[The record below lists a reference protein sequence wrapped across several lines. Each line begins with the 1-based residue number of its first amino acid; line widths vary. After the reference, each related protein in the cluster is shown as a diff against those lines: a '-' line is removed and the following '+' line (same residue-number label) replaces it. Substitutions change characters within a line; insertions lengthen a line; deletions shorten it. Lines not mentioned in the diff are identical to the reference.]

1 MRWYDV
7 IAKAIASLFCL
18 ILWRFLLHILSAH
31 IPSYSGEEKYFPKQ
45 LINDD
50 NALNRYRLNISDH
63 IYPRLR
69 RQADHFSPL
78 EIRIIASDRRQ
89 NYLSQVITFLI
100 DAYQSRRRFSPN
112 LEICNVEPEIFDE
125 LRKFQLHVPIRTLG
139 KKSSRHLSLDETI
152 AKEASD
158 YWKCLNHTTK
168 GRYVMLLEDDA
179 LVVPEFP
186 RMMDSLMD
194 QLDERQHVDY
204 AKLYHPNQL
213 RKIPSI
219 PLAITICILFCYT
232 YQIVIFRRVLIFWSL
247 LTSSLMYMCLRS
259 YHSQFLAELRYYV
272 TNRVYMSIP
281 ESCCTPAVVFRASRI
296 PAIISQ
302 LSTDPAHVG
311 HAKDHILDESGFV
324 GRQTDMNLVVHIGSN
339 NTVDIRIIAAERKQ
353 DYLIQVVG
361 SVLKA
366 YSTAD
371 SNPPRLEICNVAGH
385 MFDELQEFH
394 GNLPIRSINA
404 IRKVLNMSI
413 KEPSSDGIFMK
424 EAMDYWSCLNLT
436 TKSRYV
442 LLLEDDVVAIPAFA
456 TLLASTITKLNTQNE
471 IDYVKLYH
479 PNYLRGIPS
488 IPLAVSLP
496 ILVCFAYQMIVFR
509 RLIMIWLLPTSSI
522 MYLGL
527 RSYGSQFL
535 ADWRFFLTGSIY
547 FTHTESCCTQAVLF
561 RTSKIPEIVRDLMEE
576 TMKTARVGHAK
587 DHILDES
594 NFLGRQTDKNF
605 VHHIGHISSI
615 RGISS
620 N

>member
-18 ILWRFLLHILSAH
+18 FLWRFLLHILSAH

-219 PLAITICILFCYT
+219 PL
-232 YQIVIFRRVLIFWSL
+232 
-247 LTSSLMYMCLRS
+247 
-259 YHSQFLAELRYYV
+259 FLAELRYYV

-296 PAIISQ
+296 PTIISQ

-324 GRQTDMNLVVHIGSN
+324 GRQTDMNLVVHIGS
-339 NTVDIRIIAAERKQ
+339 VSSIRKRRITLSEVIT
-353 DYLIQVVG
+353 VVG

-366 YSTAD
+366 CSTAD
-371 SNPPRLEICNVAGH
+371 TNPPRLEICNVAGH

-394 GNLPIRSINA
+394 GNLPILSINE
-404 IRKVLNMSI
+404 INLEVGESIQLVHPNRKS
-413 KEPSSDGIFMK
+413 
-424 EAMDYWSCLNLT
+424 
-436 TKSRYV
+436 KSRYV

-488 IPLAVSLP
+488 IPLVSDKNYFTP
-496 ILVCFAYQMIVFR
+496 MNKINILF
-509 RLIMIWLLPTSSI
+509 
-522 MYLGL
+522 
-527 RSYGSQFL
+527 QFL

-547 FTHTESCCTQAVLF
+547 LTHIESCCTQAVLF

-576 TMKTARVGHAK
+576 AMKTARVGHAK